1 MVPRSLRNLHR
12 LVAGKPAPALRI
24 AGTVAAT
31 LLALT
36 LLVRPTQDVVANG
49 ETRSLRMVNMH
60 TGEKIDVAY
69 MRQGRYDQDGLKK
82 LNWFLRDWRRN
93 ESTRMDPR
101 MLDTVWMAYRQSGAR
116 EPINVVCG
124 YRAPA
129 TNALLRRRSRGVAK
143 FSQHTLGKAMD
154 YYIPGV
160 SLATLR
166 AAGLRLQR
174 GGVGYYPSSGSPFV
188 HMDAGSVRMWPR
200 MTRQQLAAV
209 FPDGKTVHIPSDG
222 KPMPGYQ
229 AAFAELR
236 RGGGSVGGFQ
246 GGGEDDAG
254 APASGSGFGLASL
267 FGGSSTTS
275 RSSSAKP
282 ESTYAVLM
290 ADKRRGDGASPA
302 AAAPQAVALA
312 AAPEVTTPAE
322 PAPIAPVVVARADIP
337 LPEPRPTDAGPT
349 LREATLQ
356 EATLEQPRLD
366 QPKLDQPK
374 LAWQTGPSATIA
386 PVALAAAAVP
396 LPPSRPGQAAPAA
409 QADAVQL
416 ASVNETG
423 SVLPPATGKPQG
435 TGKPQVLEPSAP
447 VMSDVSR
454 SPEALFSRDGTSP
467 TTRALG
473 YAAAELSPP
482 PAPKRRAQGLVATRF
497 EDLDFASVSAPRASA
512 GDAAQAGLTRPDL
525 NSVATLITPPAKVVV
540 IRFGLSAY
548 QDLRPGRFT
557 GAAIRPLKTASIV
570 GASG

>member
-1 MVPRSLRNLHR
+1 VIVPRSLRNLHR
-12 LVAGKPAPALRI
+12 LLTGKPAPALRI
-24 AGTVAAT
+24 AGTVAAS
-31 LLALT
+31 LFALT

-69 MRQGRYDQDGLKK
+69 MRQGRYDQDALKK

-101 MLDTVWMAYRQSGAR
+101 MLDTVWMAYRQVGAR

-160 SLATLR
+160 NLATLR

-209 FPDGKTVHIPSDG
+209 FPDGKTVHIPADG

-267 FGGSSTTS
+267 FGGSSTKS
-275 RSSSAKP
+275 GSSSAKP

-302 AAAPQAVALA
+302 AAAPQTVALA
-312 AAPEVTTPAE
+312 ASPEATTPAE
-322 PAPIAPVVVARADIP
+322 PAPVAPAAVARLDIP
-337 LPEPRPTDAGPT
+337 LPEPRPADAGPKI
-349 LREATLQ
+349 E
-356 EATLEQPRLD
+356 D
-366 QPKLDQPK
+366 PKLEQPK
-374 LAWQTGPSATIA
+374 LAWQTGPSGTIA
-386 PVALAAAAVP
+386 PVEVAVAAVP
-396 LPPSRPGQAAPAA
+396 LPPSRPGHAAPHQQAA
-409 QADAVQL
+409 QTDDVQL
-416 ASVNETG
+416 ASLNETG
-423 SVLPPATGKPQG
+423 SVLPPANA
-435 TGKPQVLEPSAP
+435 KPQVLEPSAP

-473 YAAAELSPP
+473 YAAAELAPP
-482 PAPKRRAQGLVATRF
+482 PVPKRRPQGLVATRF

-512 GDAAQAGLTRPDL
+512 GDVAQAGLTRPDL
-525 NSVATLITPPAKVVV
+525 NSVATLIPPPAKVII

>member
-1 MVPRSLRNLHR
+1 VIVPRSLRNLHW
-12 LVAGKPAPALRI
+12 LVAGKPGHVLRV
-24 AGTVAAT
+24 AGTVAAS

-36 LLVRPTQDVVANG
+36 VLVKPTQDVVANG

-69 MRQGRYDQDGLKK
+69 MRQGRYDQDALKK

-93 ESTRMDPR
+93 EATRMDPR
-101 MLDTVWMAYRQSGAR
+101 MLDTVWMAYRQVGAR

-129 TNALLRRRSRGVAK
+129 TNAMLRRRSRGVAK
-143 FSQHTLGKAMD
+143 FSQHTLGKALD

-160 SLATLR
+160 NLATLR

-174 GGVGYYPSSGSPFV
+174 GGVGYYPTSGSPFV

-209 FPDGKTVHIPSDG
+209 FPDGKTVHIPADG
-222 KPMPGYQ
+222 RPMPGYQ

-267 FGGSSTTS
+267 FGGSSGNSGAT
-275 RSSSAKP
+275 AKP

-290 ADKRRGDGASPA
+290 ADKRRGGTGSAPA
-302 AAAPQAVALA
+302 AAAPQPVALA
-312 AAPEVTTPAE
+312 AAPEAATPAE
-322 PAPIAPVVVARADIP
+322 PTPVAPTVVARVDIP
-337 LPEPRPTDAGPT
+337 LPEPRPVDAGPKV
-349 LREATLQ
+349 
-356 EATLEQPRLD
+356 D
-366 QPKLDQPK
+366 GPK
-374 LAWQTGPSATIA
+374 LAWQAGPTGTVGPVE
-386 PVALAAAAVP
+386 VALSAVP
-396 LPPSRPGQAAPAA
+396 LPPSRPGQAAPPK
-409 QADAVQL
+409 DDVQL
-416 ASVNETG
+416 ASLNETG
-423 SVLPPATGKPQG
+423 SVLPPAS
-435 TGKPQVLEPSAP
+435 GKPQVLEPSAP
-447 VMSDVSR
+447 VMSDASR
-454 SPEALFSRDGTSP
+454 SPAALFARDGTSSA
-467 TTRALG
+467 TRALG
-473 YAAAELSPP
+473 YAAAELAPP
-482 PAPKRRAQGLVATRF
+482 PLPKRRTHGLVATRF

-512 GDAAQAGLTRPDL
+512 GDTAQAGLTRPDL
-525 NSVATLITPPAKVVV
+525 NSVATLIPPPAKVIV